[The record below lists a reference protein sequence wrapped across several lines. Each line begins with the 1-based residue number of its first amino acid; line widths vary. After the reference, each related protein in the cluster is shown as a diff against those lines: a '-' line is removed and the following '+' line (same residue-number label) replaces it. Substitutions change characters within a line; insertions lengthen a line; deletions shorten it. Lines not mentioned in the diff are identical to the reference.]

1 VVPSSIGDFFFAVG
15 ADRAIRVWKQT
26 QEQTFIVTEKREREE
41 KLMIKEAEEEM
52 HQE

>member
-1 VVPSSIGDFFFAVG
+1 MVPSSIGDFFFAVG

-41 KLMIKEAEEEM
+41 KLIIKEAEEEM